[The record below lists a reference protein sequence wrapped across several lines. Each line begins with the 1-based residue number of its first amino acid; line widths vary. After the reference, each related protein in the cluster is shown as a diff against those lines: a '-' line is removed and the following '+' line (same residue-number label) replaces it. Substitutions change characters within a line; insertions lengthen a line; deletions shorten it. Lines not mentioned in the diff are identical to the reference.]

1 MTEFIIGPAGS
12 GKSTLIAKKIADRL
26 SAGRRVI
33 LIVPEQSAVSA
44 EAMVCSEA
52 QSRGIPQ
59 TELEILNFRR
69 LCQPAF
75 SVSTAGLRTIR

>member
-44 EAMVCSEA
+44 EAMVCSECA
-52 QSRGIPQ
+52 EPRNPPD
-59 TELEILNFRR
+59 R
-69 LCQPAF
+69 A
-75 SVSTAGLRTIR
+75 